1 MRKYLGLVSIIVFIV
16 TIIIMRF
23 LMAGKVSGATGTR
36 FLMAGVGVS
45 ILLVIFNEKGRD
57 TYIVY

>member
-1 MRKYLGLVSIIVFIV
+1 
-16 TIIIMRF
+16 MRF

-57 TYIVY
+57 AYIVY